1 MKFQYDSSIFTSKH
15 FKSISTNN
23 ELLYDFKSIFLK
35 VKTKRNSIIKLNVV
49 EDNSINGLDIKVNN
63 SIKYNTNNG
72 GCSSSSSSVK
82 EENYF
87 AVEELKISSIKQKLE
102 KNVNMKLFIKNGNTI
117 VNKERTILIKLVNN
131 ELILNGVFSQDYMNI
146 RKVIYDNILKPI
158 EGSSSNN
165 NNNTMYNHI
174 NN

>member
-1 MKFQYDSSIFTSKH
+1 
-15 FKSISTNN
+15 
-23 ELLYDFKSIFLK
+23 
-35 VKTKRNSIIKLNVV
+35 
-49 EDNSINGLDIKVNN
+49 
-63 SIKYNTNNG
+63 
-72 GCSSSSSSVK
+72 VK

-87 AVEELKISSIKQKLE
+87 AVEELKISRIKQKLE